1 MNYLIIGLAKS
12 GLGAIKLLEKN
23 GEKIFA
29 YDKNKNL
36 FDDLK
41 DQGILNENVKKIT
54 KISTKTL
61 KNIDYIVLSP
71 GVVFKRYEKIAKKL
85 NIKIISELE
94 LGFMFFKGDVLTV
107 TGTNGK
113 TTTVNL
119 LYKMIKQIQP
129 MSELV
134 GNVGNSFCDM
144 ISKKV
149 GMNVAV
155 CEASSF
161 QLEKIDKYNSH
172 IVGFLNIAD
181 DHLNRYK
188 NFDEYFNAKL
198 NVLKNMKNFD
208 ILVLNYDDK
217 LLLEKTK
224 QINFQKLYFSLERL
238 PENLFGAYLNNEKI
252 IIRLKNKI
260 EEIHLSEICLK
271 GNHNIYNIMCASLM
285 ALCFGV
291 NICVIK
297 EVLKNF
303 KGLEHR
309 VEFVDN
315 ICDIDFYNDSKATN
329 IHSTLN
335 ALNSFANKKVLLFLG
350 GENKGEDFNKLFK
363 NLPKNVTKIIT
374 FGKMG
379 KKILKIAKSNK
390 FFNISYTKS
399 FKDIFKNINFKT
411 LEENVVLLSPACSS
425 FDEFKSFEERG
436 NCFKLLV
443 KDLKNEQ

>member
-1 MNYLIIGLAKS
+1 MNYLVIGLAKS

-23 GEKIFA
+23 KENIFA

-36 FDDLK
+36 FDELRNK
-41 DQGILNENVKKIT
+41 NAISENVKNIK

-61 KNIDYIVLSP
+61 KNIDYIVISP
-71 GVVFKRYEKIAKKL
+71 GVVSKKYDRLSKKL

-94 LGFMFFKGDVLTV
+94 LGFMFFDGDILTI

-119 LYKMIKQIQP
+119 LFEMIKKVQP
-129 MSELV
+129 TCGLV
-134 GNVGNSFCDM
+134 GNVGNSFCEKIALNPNM
-144 ISKKV
+144 KV
-149 GMNVAV
+149 AA

-161 QLEKIDKYNSH
+161 QLEKIEKFNSH

-198 NVLKNMKNFD
+198 NIFKNMRNFD

-217 LLLEKTK
+217 TILEKVQK
-224 QINFQKLYFSLERL
+224 MNFQKLYFSLSVL
-238 PENLFGAYLNNEKI
+238 PENLFGAYLDNEKI
-252 IIRLKNKI
+252 IFKLKNKT
-260 EEIHLSEICLK
+260 EEISLTEISLK
-271 GNHNIYNIMCASLM
+271 GKHNICNIMCSCLM
-285 ALCFGV
+285 ALCYGV
-291 NICVIK
+291 NISVIQ

-309 VEFVDN
+309 IEFVDK
-315 ICDIDFYNDSKATN
+315 IFGIDFYDDSKATN
-329 IHSTLN
+329 IHASIG
-335 ALNSFANKKVLLFLG
+335 AINSFDDKKVLLLLG
-350 GENKGEDFNKLFK
+350 GENKGEDFNKMFK

-379 KKILKIAKSNK
+379 KKILKTAKKND
-390 FFNISYTKS
+390 FLNINFIKS
-399 FKDIFKNINFKT
+399 FKDIFKDIDLKTIN
-411 LEENVVLLSPACSS
+411 EDVVLLSPACSS

-436 NCFKLLV
+436 ECFKLLV
-443 KDLKNEQ
+443 KGLKNE